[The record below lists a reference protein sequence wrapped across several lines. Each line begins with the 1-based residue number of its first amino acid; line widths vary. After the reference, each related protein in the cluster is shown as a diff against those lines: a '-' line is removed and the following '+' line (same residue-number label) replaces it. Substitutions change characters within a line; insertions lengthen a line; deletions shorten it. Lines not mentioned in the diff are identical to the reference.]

1 MMENV
6 NTESYRARDDQKT
19 AGQRCSSNSRII
31 VYVKFGKVYKKKE
44 RSLFF
49 ILSQTTEQNV

>member
-1 MMENV
+1 MENV